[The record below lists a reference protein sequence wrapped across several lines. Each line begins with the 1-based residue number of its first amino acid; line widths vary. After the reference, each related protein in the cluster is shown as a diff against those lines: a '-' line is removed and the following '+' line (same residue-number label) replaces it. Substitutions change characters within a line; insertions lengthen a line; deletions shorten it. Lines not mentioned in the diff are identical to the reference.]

1 MRIHTKAQNIADEVF
16 VLLLVQLDDT
26 EISVVVIG
34 KDGDSNRRSPF
45 DITNYMILLM
55 GPSPHDVHKKVPKRI
70 DGNMSSDQLS
80 LDVHQHR
87 QALSD
92 ACEA

>member
-1 MRIHTKAQNIADEVF
+1 MRIHTKAKNIADEVF
-16 VLLLVQLDDT
+16 VLLLGKLDGT
-26 EISVVVIG
+26 EISVVVNG
-34 KDGDSNRRSPF
+34 KDGDSNGRGPF

-55 GPSPHDVHKKVPKRI
+55 GPTLHDVHKKVPKRI